1 MKDDKKNHPFA
12 KAYICVLHDEALSWA
27 AKCLYFDLRGRC
39 FGESTFCF
47 PSQATIAKD
56 LGISERNVRRYLD
69 LLKMSGLISIKKTQ
83 KGNQYHIEPIYSRYG
98 KAADFGYFNFSEKD
112 LANFHPDKTVRSHR
126 TKLSGPTGQNCPPN
140 KNKEEEEKNKKNY
153 EAAPSELSPSA
164 QNNNTPK
171 PNINDSL
178 RSEEL
183 ESHDA
188 KMLVASVFMSSEDK
202 PRSKGKGAKK
212 KVARRK
218 FTPSERALK
227 LQGIY
232 SKWMT
237 EKGFPHEASLTVNK
251 AKIWEDKFL
260 PKVGDDLEVGVRVL
274 NWILSNWGS
283 LSAKHEKLNEAP
295 DCYFFASGWIDGLAI
310 KATTAKPLAE
320 KVMEDSG
327 PSERFMEATRKMRE
341 KYS

>member
-1 MKDDKKNHPFA
+1 
-12 KAYICVLHDEALSWA
+12 
-27 AKCLYFDLRGRC
+27 
-39 FGESTFCF
+39 
-47 PSQATIAKD
+47 
-56 LGISERNVRRYLD
+56 
-69 LLKMSGLISIKKTQ
+69 
-83 KGNQYHIEPIYSRYG
+83 
-98 KAADFGYFNFSEKD
+98 
-112 LANFHPDKTVRSHR
+112 
-126 TKLSGPTGQNCPPN
+126 
-140 KNKEEEEKNKKNY
+140 
-153 EAAPSELSPSA
+153 
-164 QNNNTPK
+164 
-171 PNINDSL
+171 
-178 RSEEL
+178 
-183 ESHDA
+183 
-188 KMLVASVFMSSEDK
+188 MLVSSVFMSSEDK

-237 EKGFPHEASLTVNK
+237 EKGLPHEASLTVNK

-274 NWILSNWGS
+274 NWILSNWAS